1 MKDVVDLVLEKIN
14 NDGFSRAIGMKVF
27 EVSPGYAKGTMSLS
41 NIHGNLFGSVHGG
54 VIFSLAD
61 QTAAAAMNSLGR
73 PAVAIHMSINY
84 LAPPQMG
91 EELIAEARAV
101 HKSQRIGVSQVELKN
116 PKGEL
121 LARCDQTVYFLDK
134 SFDEMFAERP

>member
-14 NDGFSRAIGMKVF
+14 NDGFSRLTGMKII
-27 EVSPGYAKGTMSLS
+27 EASPGYAKATMSLS

-54 VIFSLAD
+54 AIFSLAD
-61 QTAAAAMNSLGR
+61 QTAAAAMNSLGK

-91 EELIAEARAV
+91 EELIAEARAL
-101 HKSQRIGVSQVELKN
+101 HKSRRIGVSEVELKN
-116 PKGEL
+116 SKGEL

-134 SFDEMFAERP
+134 TFDEMFGDKD